1 MGFRQL
7 LTPSFRARLRLFFVV
22 IVVFPMIT
30 IAVVLYQL
38 IVASESSQTDARLA
52 ESQTVALGIYDEEQA
67 EAGTLAERIGKDQQ
81 LADAVDA
88 DDRQAVQRRL
98 DTLTR
103 RGDAR
108 HSLLKIDGQGQFES
122 GTLPGVATATR
133 QLLDAD
139 QNPTGQLTVAMISP
153 EAYASRINQLTGSE
167 VVIEDGDEQLA
178 STQVDA
184 GGADLP
190 DTGPVEVAGVEYRVR
205 TFEAP
210 LNEDESVTVSLL
222 KPDRDT
228 ASPTSEASL
237 AAAAA
242 FVGFLA
248 LAFAF
253 AVAVS
258 RRLQSE
264 IQRLLEAAQRLGSGD
279 FSVEVPADGN
289 DEFAALG
296 KEFNSMARQ
305 LQARLE
311 ELQRERER
319 LEEAI
324 RRVGQSVAAGLDR
337 VGVLEIVVQTAVE
350 GVGAAAGRASM
361 RGQDNRLIEVA
372 RTGEPEAFRR
382 ALHAAEAAVIDA
394 GQVAEIQLGGASAL
408 AGPLGANEAGDQVIG
423 IVSIARGDHA
433 FTPAERELFAYL
445 TNQASV
451 SVENVDLHETVQK
464 QAVTDELTGLFNHR
478 RFQEVISAEVERARR
493 YGQEMG
499 LIMLDIDNF
508 KQVNDT
514 YGHLQGDF
522 VLREV
527 ARVLRQ
533 SSREIDEP
541 ARYGGEEMAVAL
553 PQTDLEGAYQFAE
566 RVRHAVEALELP
578 LPTGD
583 GTLKVTASFGVASLA
598 TADHADK
605 DALVRAAD
613 RALYEAKRTGKN
625 RTVRANGALQ
635 ADRGVH
641 GVASAE

>member
-1 MGFRQL
+1 MGLRQL

-52 ESQTVALGIYDEEQA
+52 ESQTVALGIYEEEQE
-67 EAGTLAERIGKDQQ
+67 EAGAVAVRIGKDQQ
-81 LADAVDA
+81 LADALAA
-88 DDRQAVQRRL
+88 DDRPAVQKRL

-103 RGDAR
+103 RGGAR
-108 HSLLKIDGQGQFES
+108 HSLLKITGTGQFES
-122 GTLPGVATATR
+122 GSLPALATATR

-139 QNPTGQLTVAMISP
+139 QTPTGELTVAMISP
-153 EAYASRINQLTGSE
+153 EEYARRIGELTGSE
-167 VVIEDGDEQLA
+167 VVIEQGNEQLA
-178 STQVDA
+178 STQPSNGDT
-184 GGADLP
+184 DLP
-190 DTGPVEVAGVEYRVR
+190 DTGAVEVAGVEYRVR
-205 TFEAP
+205 AFEAP
-210 LNEDESVTVSLL
+210 VNDGSVTVSLL
-222 KPDRDT
+222 MPDLDT

-242 FVGFLA
+242 FVGFLL

-279 FSVEVPADGN
+279 FSVEVPAEGN

-319 LEEAI
+319 LEDAI

-361 RGQDNRLIEVA
+361 RGENNKLIEVA

-566 RVRHAVEALELP
+566 RVRQAVEALELP
-578 LPTGD
+578 LPSGD
-583 GTLKVTASFGVASLA
+583 GMLKVTASFGVASLA

-605 DALVRAAD
+605 DALVAAAD

-625 RTVRANGALQ
+625 RTVRANESLQ